1 MKNIVNLKK
10 EEKRRVFNI
19 TSDEFDQLMEYENYV
34 SYEFIEKDEKGHI
47 YEIEFYNA
55 LRYYRVVNN
64 KVIQEIKLVA

>member
-1 MKNIVNLKK
+1 MKNVVNLKK

-19 TSDEFDQLMEYENYV
+19 TAEEFDQIMELENYV
-34 SYEFIEKDEKGHI
+34 SYEFIEKDSKGFI

-64 KVIQEIKLVA
+64 KAVQEIKAVA